1 MNPKQEI
8 ISLLKKQGV
17 KDIELSI
24 PPDPKLGDFALPCF
38 KLTKQF
44 KQDPILIAKTL
55 AKKIS
60 KTKLIKEVKEVGP
73 YLNFFINKQEF
84 AGSLIKDILKEKDN
98 YGKAKPKKEKVMV
111 EHSQPNT
118 HKGFHI
124 GHLRNVC
131 LGDALV
137 RIMRFNGFP
146 VIAANYINDTG
157 AHVAKCIWC
166 YLKYGKGNEPKENK
180 GEWLG
185 KIYTDAI
192 KKIAQNPELK
202 DEVNEIHRK
211 IEANDPELTK
221 VWKQTRQW
229 SLDDFNNIYK
239 ILDVKFD
246 QWFYDNELTEPGK
259 KFVKELLKKKIAEIS
274 EQAAIVNLEKYGL
287 DIALVL
293 KSDGSA
299 LYLTKDF
306 ALADKKFRKYKIDRS
321 IYVVAAEQRLHF
333 QQLFKILEL
342 YGFKQ
347 AKKCFHLS
355 YELVMLKEG
364 KMSSRAGNIVLF
376 SELLNNIKQKLA
388 HEVAK
393 RHPDWTEKQKQTAIN
408 KIAIAA
414 MKFIMLNH
422 ENNKVII
429 FDPEKA
435 LDFEGETGPYIQYAH
450 ARICSIIKKYEK
462 KEVKKE
468 FQSKLLKTKEEEKL
482 ITVLSNFENIVDQAA
497 NSYKPHLF
505 ARYMLDLAQ
514 AFNEFYHACPILQ
527 AREEVKQARLNLIL
541 AVKQILKTGL
551 NLLGI
556 EAPVEM

>member
-8 ISLLKKQGV
+8 INLLKKQGI
-17 KDIELSI
+17 KDPELTIPKVIEH
-24 PPDPKLGDFALPCF
+24 GDYALPCF

-55 AKKIS
+55 AKKIP
-60 KTKLIKEVKEVGP
+60 KNKIIKEIKEAGP

-84 AGSLIKDILKEKDN
+84 ASSLIKDILEEKDN
-98 YGKAKPKKEKVMV
+98 YGKGKEKKEKVMV

-124 GHLRNVC
+124 GHLRNVA

-137 RIMRFNGFP
+137 RIMRFSGFP

-157 AHVAKCIWC
+157 AHVAKCIWY
-166 YLKYGKGNEPKENK
+166 YLKYHKNKEPKQNK

-185 KIYTDAI
+185 KLYTDAI
-192 KKIAQNPELK
+192 KKLGQNPELK
-202 DEVNEIHRK
+202 DEAEEIQRK
-211 IEANDPELTK
+211 IEAKDPELIK
-221 VWKQTRQW
+221 VWEKTRQW
-229 SLDDFNNIYK
+229 SLDAFNEIYK
-239 ILDVKFD
+239 ILNIKFD
-246 QWFYDNELTEPGK
+246 TWFYDNELAEPGK
-259 KFVKELLKKKIAEIS
+259 MFVKELLNKKIAKKS
-274 EQAAIVNLEKYGL
+274 EGAVIVNLEKYGL

-293 KSDGSA
+293 KSDNST

-306 ALADKKFRKYKIDRS
+306 ALADKKFKKYKIYRS

-333 QQLFKILEL
+333 RQLFKILEL

-376 SELLNNIKQKLA
+376 SDLLKQMKEKLKQ
-388 HEVAK
+388 EVAS
-393 RHPDWTEKQKQTAIN
+393 RHKDWSDKEKQEAEN
-408 KIAIAA
+408 KIAVAA

-422 ENNKVII
+422 ENNKVIT

-450 ARICSIIKKYEK
+450 ARICSIIKKQGGNVNKQFNAE
-462 KEVKKE
+462 
-468 FQSKLLKTKEEEKL
+468 LLSTKEEEKL
-482 ITVLSNFENIVDQAA
+482 ITVLSNFEDIINQAA
-497 NSYKPHLF
+497 NSYKPHLL

-527 AREEVKQARLNLIL
+527 AAEEQKQARLNLIL
-541 AVKQILKTGL
+541 AVKQVLENGL

-556 EAPVEM
+556 ESPEQM

>member
-8 ISLLKKQGV
+8 LNLLKKQGV
-17 KDIELSI
+17 KDVELEV

-44 KQDPILIAKTL
+44 KLDPILTAKTL

-60 KTKLIKEVKEVGP
+60 KNKIIKQVKENGP

-84 AGSLIKDILKEKDN
+84 ASSLITSILKEKDK
-98 YGKAKPKKEKVMV
+98 YGKGKEKKEKVMV
-111 EHSQPNT
+111 EFSGPNT
-118 HKGFHI
+118 HKSFHI
-124 GHLRNVC
+124 GHLRNTC
-131 LGDALV
+131 LGDSLV

-146 VIAANYINDTG
+146 VIAANYINNTG
-157 AHVAKCIWC
+157 AHVSKCVWY
-166 YLKYGKGNEPKENK
+166 YLKYHKGKEPKENK

-192 KKIAQNPELK
+192 NKIAQNLELK
-202 DEVNEIHRK
+202 QEAEEIQRK
-211 IEANDPELTK
+211 IEANDPELIK
-221 VWKQTRQW
+221 VWEKTRQW
-229 SLDDFNNIYK
+229 SLDEFNEIYK

-246 QWFYDNELTEPGK
+246 TWFYDNEFAEPGK
-259 KFVKELLKKKIAEIS
+259 KFVKELLKKRIAKKS
-274 EQAAIVNLEKYGL
+274 EDATIVDLEKHGL
-287 DIALVL
+287 DVVVVL
-293 KSDGSA
+293 KADGSA
-299 LYLTKDF
+299 LYITKDF
-306 ALADKKFRKYKIDRS
+306 ALADKKFTKYKIDRS
-321 IYVVAAEQRLHF
+321 IYVVGAEQRLHF
-333 QQLFKILEL
+333 KQLFKILEL

-347 AKKCFHLS
+347 AKKSFHLS

-376 SELLNNIKQKLA
+376 SELLNNIKQKLV
-388 HEVAK
+388 HEVSS
-393 RHPDWTEKQKQTAIN
+393 RHKDWSDKDKKQAID
-408 KIAIAA
+408 KISIAA
-414 MKFIMLNH
+414 IKFIMLNH
-422 ENNKVII
+422 ENNKVIT

-450 ARICSIIKKYEK
+450 ARICSIMKKLGGNAN
-462 KEVKKE
+462 KE
-468 FQSKLLKTKEEEKL
+468 FVSKVLSTKEEEKL
-482 ITVLSNFENIVDQAA
+482 ITVLSNFEDIIDQAA
-497 NSYKPHLF
+497 NSYKPHLL

-527 AREEVKQARLNLIL
+527 ADEDVKQARLNLIL

-556 EAPVEM
+556 EAPEQM

>member
-8 ISLLKKQGV
+8 INLLKKVGV
-17 KDIELSI
+17 KKPELSI
-24 PPDPKLGDFALPCF
+24 PPDPNLGDFALPCF

-44 KQDPILIAKTL
+44 KQDPVLIAKTL
-55 AKKIS
+55 AKKIP
-60 KTKLIKEVKEVGP
+60 KTDLIKEVKEVGP

-84 AGSLIKDILKEKDN
+84 AGSLIKDILEKKDN
-98 YGKAKPKKEKVMV
+98 YGKGKAKKEKVMV
-111 EHSQPNT
+111 EFSQPNT

-131 LGDALV
+131 IGDALV
-137 RIMRFNGFP
+137 RIMRFDGFP

-157 AHVAKCIWC
+157 AHVAKCIWY
-166 YLKYGKGNEPKENK
+166 YLNYATGNEPKTNK

-185 KIYTDAI
+185 KLYTEVV
-192 KKIAQNPELK
+192 KKLAQNPELK
-202 DEVNEIHRK
+202 EQVEEIHRK
-211 IEANDPELTK
+211 IEANDPELIK
-221 VWKQTRQW
+221 IWKKTRQW

-239 ILDVKFD
+239 ILDTKFD
-246 QWFYDNELTEPGK
+246 VWFYDNELAEPGK
-259 KFVKELLKKKIAEIS
+259 KIVKDLLKKKIAEIS
-274 EQAAIVNLEKYGL
+274 DKATIVNLEKYGL
-287 DIALVL
+287 DVALVL

-306 ALADKKFRKYKIDRS
+306 ALAELKFKKHKIDTS

-347 AKKCFHLS
+347 AKKCYHLS

-376 SELLNNIKQKLA
+376 SELLNDIKQKLV

-393 RHPDWTEKQKQTAIN
+393 RHKDWTQAQKQQAID
-408 KIAIAA
+408 KIAISAI
-414 MKFIMLNH
+414 KFIMINH

-429 FDPEKA
+429 FDPVKA
-435 LDFEGETGPYIQYAH
+435 LAFEGETGPYIQYAH
-450 ARICSIIKKYEK
+450 ARICSIFKKFGK
-462 KEVKKE
+462 KTVSKE
-468 FQSKLLKTKEEEKL
+468 FNPNTLNTKEEENL
-482 ITVLSNFENIVDQAA
+482 ITTLSTFEDVIDQAA

-514 AFNEFYHACPILQ
+514 SFNEFYHACPILQ
-527 AREEVKQARLNLIL
+527 ADEETKTARLNLIL